1 MYIFE
6 GVALL
11 LAAVVLYAWAYGMH
25 HRPVSPGWAKG
36 QLFASVVSLILVTL
50 APLGA
55 GLIAI
60 GLMQPLDTL
69 QIVGLAILVVSP
81 FALNYMLKRVR

>member
-36 QLFASVVSLILVTL
+36 QLFASVVSLILVPGIVLL
-50 APLGA
+50 ALHRLVQLGLLR
-55 GLIAI
+55 GDLR
-60 GLMQPLDTL
+60 L
-69 QIVGLAILVVSP
+69 
-81 FALNYMLKRVR
+81 